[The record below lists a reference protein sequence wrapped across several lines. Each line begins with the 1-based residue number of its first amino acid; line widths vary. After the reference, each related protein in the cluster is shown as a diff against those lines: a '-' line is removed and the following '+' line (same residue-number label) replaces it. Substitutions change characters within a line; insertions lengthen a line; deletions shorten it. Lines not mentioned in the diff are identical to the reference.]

1 VKVPSAN
8 LKQPLT
14 ARAGWAFAFARPEVL
29 RRRGNSLTVRVS
41 HSMSTTCVPR
51 RRGLFRSVSVASTA
65 LAVAGCASLPV
76 SGPTGNEIRHAAAS
90 KGTAYPF
97 KLIEVETA
105 DSLPA
110 APLIPAST
118 LTTMQ
123 PQPTDLLGPG
133 DVLNV
138 TVYEAGVSLFGTALH
153 AVSAA
158 DGAAMDTSSTAEKLP
173 PLRVDDF
180 GYIKVPFIGR
190 MRAAGHTA
198 GELQAMIQ
206 NGLRGMSQDPQVLV
220 SVAQSI
226 TNSIILAG
234 EVAKPGRLV
243 LATNRESLIDAI
255 ALAGGYRGDAKDAVA
270 RVQRDGQAFEIR
282 LSDLLDLPQQD
293 IPVEP
298 GDRITLVS
306 RPQAFSILGAPTKSE
321 EMTFPRGRLT
331 LAEAVALAGGANPNA
346 GDAAAVFV
354 FRYVPQPNGTEQPT
368 VYHLNMMRP
377 GAYLLS
383 QRFLMHDRDVLY
395 VGNARANQLS
405 KFVNLLSQ
413 LFVPVAT
420 ARVVAQ

>member
-1 VKVPSAN
+1 
-8 LKQPLT
+8 
-14 ARAGWAFAFARPEVL
+14 
-29 RRRGNSLTVRVS
+29 
-41 HSMSTTCVPR
+41 M
-51 RRGLFRSVSVASTA
+51 FRSVSLASCILA
-65 LAVAGCASLPV
+65 LAGCASLPV
-76 SGPTGNEIRHAAAS
+76 SGPTGHEIRTAAGAPS
-90 KGTAYPF
+90 SAYPF
-97 KLIEVETA
+97 KLIELETPA
-105 DSLPA
+105 SLPP
-110 APLIPAST
+110 APSIPTST
-118 LTTMQ
+118 LATMP

-153 AVSAA
+153 AAAAA
-158 DGAAMDTSSTAEKLP
+158 DGAAVDTSSTAEKLP
-173 PLRVDDF
+173 PLRIDDY

-190 MRAAGHTA
+190 MRAAGRTA
-198 GELQAMIQ
+198 EELQAMIQ

-234 EVAKPGRLV
+234 EVARPGRLV
-243 LATNRESLIDAI
+243 LATNRESLVDAI

-270 RVQRDGQAFEIR
+270 RVQRDGRQFEIR
-282 LSDLLDLPQQD
+282 LSDLLDMPQQD
-293 IPVEP
+293 IQVEP
-298 GDRITLVS
+298 GDRITLVN
-306 RPQAFSILGAPTKSE
+306 RPQTFSILGAPSKSE
-321 EMTFPRGRLT
+321 EMNFPRGHLT

-346 GDAAAVFV
+346 GDAAAIFV
-354 FRYVPQPNGTEQPT
+354 FRYVPQADGTEAPT

-383 QRFLMHDRDVLY
+383 QRFIMRDRDVLY

-420 ARVVAQ
+420 ARAVAQ